1 MKICRKTELLIV
13 RYVTVNAYLFLFVI
27 ISKWWNI
34 LINAFGLFTYT
45 VYEGVI
51 CVDND
56 LRALTGVV
64 IDAGHGGLWKIQKIK

>member
-1 MKICRKTELLIV
+1 MRILQ
-13 RYVTVNAYLFLFVI
+13 
-27 ISKWWNI
+27 NI

-64 IDAGHGGLWKIQKIK
+64 IDAGHGGLCKIQKIRNDYKPNKYKKLRHFYLRLSFLMI